1 LGELEMMD
9 IKTEKGQ
16 KTLEDE
22 HRAAH
27 LFEHHHPTHKY
38 VMTPKDLPVELD
50 AVIVR
55 DGYLQAVVETK
66 CRYDMT
72 LDELRYARDFKWLI
86 STSKIVAG
94 EKASALLGVRF
105 FGFLY
110 LVQDGVLLYRSLTD
124 HRGQLLD
131 GIYFEERETQA
142 TVNGGRKISS
152 VALIDMKNANILR

>member
-1 LGELEMMD
+1 MMD

-94 EKASALLGVRF
+94 ESVVSAG
-105 FGFLY
+105 
-110 LVQDGVLLYRSLTD
+110 RSLLWVFVLSS
-124 HRGQLLD
+124 RWC
-131 GIYFEERETQA
+131 F
-142 TVNGGRKISS
+142 VISI
-152 VALIDMKNANILR
+152 AD